1 MAGGE
6 YFIVRYF
13 LTLSIKIIDGGRGGN
28 NTLANGNLR
37 KYYLQEHTHPLQG
50 SCAGNTQLRAPA
62 EVVLLLFFP
71 LSGCIL
77 QLALQVFLGTVGS
90 FSEWLASLNINHG
103 LFIFICL
110 QKTSSG
116 CLAGIC
122 YTGWILRDV
131 D

>member
-50 SCAGNTQLRAPA
+50 SCAGNTFSMGCGGHSYMVCCHLSV
-62 EVVLLLFFP
+62 ELLLAV
-71 LSGCIL
+71 L
-77 QLALQVFLGTVGS
+77 V
-90 FSEWLASLNINHG
+90 
-103 LFIFICL
+103 
-110 QKTSSG
+110 
-116 CLAGIC
+116 
-122 YTGWILRDV
+122 
-131 D
+131 

>member
-50 SCAGNTQLRAPA
+50 SCAGNTQLKSDLGQ
-62 EVVLLLFFP
+62 ETCF
-71 LSGCIL
+71 I
-77 QLALQVFLGTVGS
+77 QLIDVWQKLP
-90 FSEWLASLNINHG
+90 HG
-103 LFIFICL
+103 LFL
-110 QKTSSG
+110 VK
-116 CLAGIC
+116 
-122 YTGWILRDV
+122 
-131 D
+131 

>member
-62 EVVLLLFFP
+62 EVVPLLFSP
-71 LSGCIL
+71 LSGCIF
-77 QLALQVFLGTVGS
+77 QFALQVFLGTFGY

-103 LFIFICL
+103 
-110 QKTSSG
+110 
-116 CLAGIC
+116 
-122 YTGWILRDV
+122 
-131 D
+131 